1 MSDFFPE
8 SMPNQNLSSEEKQQ
22 IARRF
27 RRKANLTDF
36 CCLLSVALFLLG
48 TALRDSPSIA
58 NVLFAI
64 CPLPMIAFIVGW
76 ILTYHRCPVCGNRI
90 VHGEYGR
97 YLAPFIWRAYECPVC
112 YFSPDWSK

>member
-8 SMPNQNLSSEEKQQ
+8 SMPNQNLSSEEKRQ

-48 TALRDSPSIA
+48 TALRGSPSIA
-58 NVLFAI
+58 NFLFAV
-64 CPLPMIAFIVGW
+64 CPLRLLRKSPPRSSRNPQALKAPISS
-76 ILTYHRCPVCGNRI
+76 NR
-90 VHGEYGR
+90 GGYTA
-97 YLAPFIWRAYECPVC
+97 LSAAL
-112 YFSPDWSK
+112 K

>member
-8 SMPNQNLSSEEKQQ
+8 SMPNQNLSSEEKRQ

-48 TALRDSPSIA
+48 TVLRGSPSIA

-64 CPLPMIAFIVGW
+64 CPLPMVAFIVGCV
-76 ILTYHRCPVCGNRI
+76 LTYHRCPVCGNRI
-90 VHGEYGR
+90 VHGE
-97 YLAPFIWRAYECPVC
+97 
-112 YFSPDWSK
+112 